1 MDVFEGIIL
10 KHLDYKE
17 TSQIIYVYTE
27 KGMQSFLIRGANQL
41 KSPFLGTKDTLS
53 YVRIYASGKSLK
65 TVKEMNIIEYF
76 KGIKESLDK
85 YTYVLHILELVE
97 HFSDGG
103 LDHSKS
109 YPFLIKILRK
119 VESEME
125 YVPYINMFEAKLLF
139 LLGVNPRFHECVI
152 CKDTHDLSFSIKDGG
167 MTCHD
172 HTQSKPNFSDKC
184 VKLFEFLYYYD
195 LAKPSSIETELKTIV
210 ELRKLLDSYYLYHL
224 NIKTKSRTVL
234 EGLIGY

>member
-17 TSQIIYVYTE
+17 SSQIIYVYTE
-27 KGMQSFLIRGANQL
+27 TGMQSFLIRGANQM
-41 KSPFLGTKDTLS
+41 KSPFLGSKDTLS
-53 YVRIYASGKSLK
+53 HVKIYASGKSLK
-65 TVKEMNIIEYF
+65 AVKEMTMIQFY
-76 KGIKESLDK
+76 KGIKSSLDK
-85 YTYVLHILELVE
+85 YTYVLHLLELLE

-109 YPFLIKILRK
+109 YPFLIKILNR
-119 VESEME
+119 VEIENE
-125 YVPYINMFEAKLLF
+125 FIPYINMFEAKLLF

-152 CKDTHDLSFSIKDGG
+152 CKKTSDLTFSIKDGG
-167 MTCHD
+167 MTCID
-172 HTQSKPNFSDKC
+172 HTERHDTFSDKC
-184 VKLFEFLYYYD
+184 VQLFEFLYYYD

-210 ELRKLLDSYYLYHL
+210 ELRHLLDSYYMFHL